1 MATFAHG
8 VLSFLENL
16 DPPSL
21 VPPGVRVMNPYL
33 NSQAWKATVEFYQ
46 KYYADNSPR
55 ILLIGIN
62 PGRFGGGITGIPFT
76 DPINLD
82 QECGIQNDFQKRT
95 ELSSRFI
102 YRMIEYLGGV
112 QQFYKRFYI
121 TATCPLGFVKGGKN
135 LNFYDLPDLQ
145 NGWEQ
150 FMVECMLKQL
160 EFNSIEQIAFVLGQ
174 GKNFAYLQQLNQK
187 HQFFEELE
195 ILPHPRW
202 VMQYRL
208 KRIDEFL
215 DVYKTKLES
224 ASNKYL

>member
-16 DPPSL
+16 DPPNL
-21 VPPGVRVMNPYL
+21 VPPGVEVMNPYL
-33 NSQAWKATVEFYQ
+33 NPHAWNATVQFYQ

-55 ILLIGIN
+55 ILLVGIN

-76 DPINLD
+76 DPINLER
-82 QECGIQNDFQKRT
+82 ECGIENDFQKRT

-102 YRMIEYLGGV
+102 YTMIEHLGGV
-112 QQFYKRFYI
+112 QKFYERFYI
-121 TATCPLGFVKGGKN
+121 TATCPLGFVKEGKN
-135 LNFYDLPDLQ
+135 LNFYDLADLQ

-150 FMVECMLKQL
+150 FMVECMFKQL
-160 EFNSIEQIAFVLGQ
+160 KFNSIRRIAFVMGR
-174 GKNFAYLQQLNQK
+174 GKNFAYLQQINQK
-187 HQFFEELE
+187 HRFFEDLE

-224 ASNKYL
+224 ASNEYL